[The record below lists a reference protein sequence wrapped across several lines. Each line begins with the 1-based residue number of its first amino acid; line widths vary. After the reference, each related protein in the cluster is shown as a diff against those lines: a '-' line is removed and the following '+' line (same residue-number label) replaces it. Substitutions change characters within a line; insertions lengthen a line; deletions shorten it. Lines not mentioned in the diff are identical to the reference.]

1 MVNSTTLAQT
11 LASAAGVKI
20 ANAMTPRTDMPVTDE
35 KLRLLVGEM
44 GEQKS
49 TFAQINPGIG
59 NNLEADPNSPLQG
72 DDIFFTYLMP
82 GSQFCDRNGS
92 YWEIDT
98 YDWEGMLELHDIFLP
113 RRRGVVSITD
123 VRRSIAM
130 WTVPVLQVVPP
141 VPVGVDYGV
150 VETREVS

>member
-82 GSQFCDRNGS
+82 GSEFLDKNGS
-92 YWEIDT
+92 YWQIET
-98 YDWEGMLELHDIFLP
+98 YDWEGMLEIFDPWHP
-113 RRRGVVSITD
+113 RRRAVVSVQD

-130 WTVPVLQVVPP
+130 WTSPVLQTVPP

-150 VETREVS
+150 VVTKSAD